1 VLHYQLGGFI
11 AHTIIPALRMWRQ
24 EDHKFKV
31 IVSYIMGLRLAWD
44 AWDSLSKSK
53 ILKDSPFKAE

>member
-1 VLHYQLGGFI
+1 MHGFQPGLV
-11 AHTIIPALRMWRQ
+11 ACAYNGSPGMWRQ